1 MRNLWAN
8 NTGRNPSIGWNGVFN
23 FVNNVIFN
31 WMHRSV
37 DGGDYSAKY
46 NIINNYYKPGPV
58 TPVEGPVS
66 HRLLKPESGRSQ
78 LSRKVYGMA
87 FVHGNVV
94 EGNEIVTNDNWNG
107 GVQIEDL
114 PDAGDY
120 TNDIRSK
127 SPLAMPDMTIMDATE
142 AYDFVLENAG
152 ATLPKRDPVDERI
165 TRVVKT
171 GVIEYA
177 ENVNLD
183 GIPKFEHR
191 RLPDDSYKLGIITD
205 VSQVGGYPE
214 YNGTPYK
221 DSDKDGMPDW
231 WEEKYGLNPNDP
243 SDAQGDIN
251 GDGYMNIEKFINGI
265 NPETKIDWTNPMF
278 NYDTLK
284 ANGNIHKQ

>member
-114 PDAGDY
+114 PDAGDH

-127 SPLAMPDMTIMDATE
+127 SPLAMPDMTIMDANE

-191 RLPDDSYKLGIITD
+191 RLPDDSYKLGIIT
-205 VSQVGGYPE
+205 VSVRLAATPSTTARLTKIPTKMVCRTGG
-214 YNGTPYK
+214 K
-221 DSDKDGMPDW
+221 
-231 WEEKYGLNPNDP
+231 EKYGLNPNDP
-243 SDAQGDIN
+243 SDARGDIN

-265 NPETKIDWTNPMF
+265 NPETNIDWTNSMF

-284 ANGNIHKQ
+284 VHGNIHKQ